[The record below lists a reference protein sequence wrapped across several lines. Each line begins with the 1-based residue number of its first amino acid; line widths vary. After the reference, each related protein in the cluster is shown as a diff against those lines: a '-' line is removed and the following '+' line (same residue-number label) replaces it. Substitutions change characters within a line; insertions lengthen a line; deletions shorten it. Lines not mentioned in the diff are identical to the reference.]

1 MDPFNNLSPLMHP
14 GYIYVLSNPMLPSDC
29 VKIGLTRMTPERRAN
44 ALSKMSAIPT
54 PFDVSFSYRVNNV
67 SQAERRLHLVLDDK
81 RITKTKEFFRVSP
94 EVAQNLSL
102 EIAAFEGE
110 NCVMADGIF
119 LSNTILGAHYQPKA
133 SLRNR
138 EVLYGMIAATINN
151 SPIERLLPGRRTVV
165 DGFLSIQQ
173 IADYL
178 SIQKRAAA
186 NALAAFCEVAT
197 QFVCCPIEASPISPV
212 FEMARYRHGHATWRF
227 SDAYRKHFYNPA
239 G

>member
-1 MDPFNNLSPLMHP
+1 
-14 GYIYVLSNPMLPSDC
+14 MLPPDC
-29 VKIGLTRMTPERRAN
+29 VKIGLTRVSPEHRAH
-44 ALSKMSAIPT
+44 ALSKMSAIPV
-54 PFDVSFSYRVNNV
+54 PFDVSFFCRVNNV
-67 SQAERRLHLVLDDK
+67 PQAEQRLHLVLDDK
-81 RITKTKEFFRVSP
+81 RITKSKEFFRVSP
-94 EVAQNLSL
+94 EVAESLSL

-110 NCVMADGIF
+110 NCVMSEGIF
-119 LSNTILGAHYQPKA
+119 LSNTVLGAQYQPKA
-133 SLRNR
+133 SLRYR
-138 EVLYGMIAATINN
+138 KVLYGMIAATVNN
-151 SPIERLLPGRRTVV
+151 SPIERLLLGRRTIV

-173 IADYL
+173 VADYL

-197 QFVCCPIEASPISPV
+197 QFICYPSEASPISPV